1 LTGRPRY
8 HLLKNDK
15 EERVMTKR
23 RMSATACGALI
34 VMGLALSA
42 ASAAEV
48 TKIRF
53 GTTSASAVSW
63 PAFIAE
69 DKGFYKAE
77 NLEVQVTYTGNNTT
91 VVQQLIGGSFDLGET
106 TFETTIRAA
115 EHKAPIVMIGST
127 MIKYSYSVMA
137 QKDIKSLKD
146 MKGKRVIL
154 ALPKSALTV
163 YWNRALEQAGMK
175 VSDVDQVFDGSTPNR
190 YAALVSGTVQAA
202 ALTQPIDLLAA
213 DKGYNK
219 IVDITKV
226 AKNFGFIAMV
236 ATPAWLK
243 DHGDTARAF
252 LRANQKATAYF
263 YDKKN
268 REEAIAILVKH
279 SKINAEAAGK
289 TYDYYVN
296 ELQPFQRDLN
306 PSDDYVRTVA
316 QLLVDIG
323 DFKIPNI
330 DPKKYLDRS
339 YLPK

>member
-1 LTGRPRY
+1 
-8 HLLKNDK
+8 
-15 EERVMTKR
+15 M
-23 RMSATACGALI
+23 AALC
-34 VMGLALSA
+34 LSIA
-42 ASAAEV
+42 AADAAE
-48 TKIRF
+48 TRIRF

-63 PAFIAE
+63 PGFIAQ
-69 DKGFYKAE
+69 DKGFFAAE
-77 NLEVQVTYTGNNTT
+77 NLDVQMTFTGNNTT
-91 VVQQLIGGSFDLGET
+91 VVQQLIGGSFDMGET
-106 TFETTIRAA
+106 TFETTIRAV
-115 EHKAPIVMIGST
+115 EHAAPIVMIGST

-146 MKGKRVIL
+146 MQGKRIIL

-163 YWNRALEQAGMK
+163 YWNRAVEQAGMK
-175 VSDVDQVFDGSTPNR
+175 VADVEQVYDGSTPNR

-226 AKNFGFIAMV
+226 AKNFGFTAIV
-236 ATPAWLK
+236 ATRSWLK

-252 LRANQKATAYF
+252 LRANKKATDFF
-263 YDKKN
+263 YDKNN
-268 REEAIAILVKH
+268 RAEAIAILVKH
-279 SKINAEAAGK
+279 TKINAEAAGK

-296 ELQPFQRDLN
+296 ELQPFQHDLD
-306 PSDDYVRTVA
+306 PDADYVRTVA

-330 DPKKYLDRS
+330 DPKKYSDRS